1 MPVLTNIPEIMD
13 SINEEIKRADHLI
26 YVSLK
31 YTRTVDVLKSIIER
45 LINAFDF
52 CIQALLAHAKEKKK
66 ISLVPELPRLRIDAM
81 KTVYGTDQL
90 IMNFLELYALLKR
103 INKAEFDSA
112 QEYRRH
118 VTMTAHLD
126 AGETI
131 EITIDIIGDYFKQTK
146 EFFSYTQK
154 IIKGLQE

>member
-1 MPVLTNIPEIMD
+1 MPVLTNIAEIID
-13 SINEEIKRADHLI
+13 HANEEIKRADHLI

-45 LINAFDF
+45 LINAFDYT
-52 CIQALLAHAKEKKK
+52 IQVLLQHAKDKKK
-66 ISLVPELPRLRIDAM
+66 IATVPELPRLRIDALKDLY
-81 KTVYGTDQL
+81 KTDET
-90 IMNFLELYALLKR
+90 IINFLELYALLKK
-103 INKAEFDSA
+103 INKAEFDST

-126 AGETI
+126 GGETI

-146 EFFSYTQK
+146 EFLHYAEK
-154 IIKGLQE
+154 IIKGVQE

>member
-1 MPVLTNIPEIMD
+1 MPVLTNIPEIMNYA
-13 SINEEIKRADHLI
+13 NEEIKRADHLI

-31 YTRTVDVLKSIIER
+31 YTRTVDVLKSIVER

-52 CIQALLAHAKEKKK
+52 GIQALLNHAKEQKKLA
-66 ISLVPELPRLRIDAM
+66 SVPELPRLRIDAL
-81 KTVYGTDQL
+81 KTAFKTDEHL
-90 IMNFLELYALLKR
+90 MNCLELYALLKR
-103 INKAEFDSA
+103 INKADFESA

-126 AGETI
+126 TGETI

-146 EFFSYTQK
+146 EFLHYIEK
-154 IIKGLQE
+154 IIKGIQE